1 MFREILRGFIF
12 QSVGTIGVIFL
23 FGWLIAQCNK
33 RFYANFGRR
42 ARTVCYVTGF
52 FGTPVHELSHALFC
66 VLFGHK
72 IVEIKLFSLNSAD
85 GTLGYVNH
93 IYNRENFYQRIG
105 NFFIGVVPILVISA
119 LLYLISCFLLSPF
132 TSEMNVL
139 FSGIAAENAA
149 GILKAAVSAIGT
161 FFSLITT
168 WEWWV
173 FLAVG
178 IFLSLHMTLSG
189 ADIKNAISG
198 LIFVLILLFVTDI
211 ILGWI
216 GTEVLEKFTS
226 AVLKGASYLLCFL
239 IMALLI
245 SAMALIVS
253 CFYKIISKKLR

>member
-72 IVEIKLFSLNSAD
+72 ILEIKLFSLNSAD

-93 IYNRENFYQRIG
+93 IYNRKNFYQRIG
-105 NFFIGVVPILVISA
+105 NFFIGVAPILVISA
-119 LLYLISCFLLSPF
+119 LLYLISCFLLPPF

-161 FFSLITT
+161 FFP
-168 WEWWV
+168 
-173 FLAVG
+173 
-178 IFLSLHMTLSG
+178 LSR
-189 ADIKNAISG
+189 
-198 LIFVLILLFVTDI
+198 
-211 ILGWI
+211 LGN
-216 GTEVLEKFTS
+216 G
-226 AVLKGASYLLCFL
+226 GCF
-239 IMALLI
+239 
-245 SAMALIVS
+245 
-253 CFYKIISKKLR
+253 